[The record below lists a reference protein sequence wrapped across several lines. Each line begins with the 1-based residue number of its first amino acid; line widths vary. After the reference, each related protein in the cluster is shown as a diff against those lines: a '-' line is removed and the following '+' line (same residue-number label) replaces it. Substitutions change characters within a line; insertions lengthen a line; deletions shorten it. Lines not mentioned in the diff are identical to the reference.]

1 MPAETIET
9 RAHTL
14 ADGRLELSLHT
25 HAVNAEVAV
34 TVVIRELDRGAD
46 IDNNG
51 WPDGFFEEIAGS
63 MPELR
68 GWPQG
73 EFEERDPLG

>member
-9 RAHTL
+9 RAHTM
-14 ADGRLELSLHT
+14 ADGRLDLSLHT

-34 TVVIRELDRGAD
+34 TVVIREVAGNANTDE
-46 IDNNG
+46 NG
-51 WPDGFFEEIAGS
+51 WPDGFFEEVAGS

-68 GWPQG
+68 RWPQA
-73 EFEERDPLG
+73 EFEARAPLG

>member
-25 HAVNAEVAV
+25 HAVDAEVAV
-34 TVVIRELDRGAD
+34 TVVIRELARSAD
-46 IDNNG
+46 FDHNG
-51 WPDGFFEEIAGS
+51 WPAGFFDEVAGS

-68 GWPQG
+68 RWPQG
-73 EFEERDPLG
+73 QFEEREPLG